1 MSADDLHAIR
11 VYLETSPLLG
21 LTATLLAYQAAHWLW
36 RKGHMTP
43 LLNPVLLSIL
53 MIGGVLLATGIDY
66 RTYFNGAQFV
76 HFLLGPATVAL
87 AIPLYRQIRLLLRSL
102 TAVAVGLL
110 VGAATAAASA
120 MGLAWVL
127 GASERTILSL
137 GPKSAT
143 APIAMAVSE
152 SIGGLPSLSAVMAIL
167 TGITGSVVAVW
178 VLDAVRVRSE
188 AARGLAI
195 GTASHG
201 IGTARAIQL
210 GEVTG
215 AFSGL
220 AMGLTAITTTLL
232 VPLLVGLMFR

>member
-120 MGLAWVL
+120 MGLAWAL
-127 GASERTILSL
+127 SASERTILSL

>member
-1 MSADDLHAIR
+1 MMPGDLQAIW

-53 MIGGVLLATGIDY
+53 MIGGFLMAAGIDY

-102 TAVAVGLL
+102 TAVLVGLL
-110 VGAATAAASA
+110 VGATTAAASA
-120 MGLAWVL
+120 MGLAWAL

-178 VLDAVRVRSE
+178 VLDAVRVRNE

>member
-1 MSADDLHAIR
+1 MNADLQSIW

-43 LLNPVLLSIL
+43 LLNPVLISIVLIAGFL
-53 MIGGVLLATGIDY
+53 MLTGVEY

-87 AIPLYRQIRLLLRSL
+87 AIPLYRQLRVLLSSV
-102 TAVAVGLL
+102 TAVLVGLAVG
-110 VGAATAAASA
+110 ATTAAASA
-120 MGLAWVL
+120 MGVAWLL
-127 GASERTILSL
+127 GASERTIRSL
-137 GPKSAT
+137 APKSAT
-143 APIAMAVSE
+143 APIAMAVSD
-152 SIGGLPSLSAVMAIL
+152 SIGGLPSLSAVIAIL
-167 TGITGSVVAVW
+167 TGITGSVIAVW
-178 VLDAVRVRSE
+178 VLDAVRVRNE
-188 AARGLAI
+188 AARGLAM
-195 GTASHG
+195 GTAAHG

-220 AMGLTAITTTLL
+220 AMGLTALATTIV
-232 VPLLVGLMFR
+232 VPLLVTLFLG

>member
-1 MSADDLHAIR
+1 MSGDLQSIW

-43 LLNPVLLSIL
+43 LLNPVLISITLIAGFL
-53 MIGGVLLATGIDY
+53 MLTGIEY

-87 AIPLYRQIRLLLRSL
+87 AIPLYRQMRLLMRSA
-102 TAVAVGLL
+102 TAVAAGL
-110 VGAATAAASA
+110 VAGATTAAASA
-120 MGLAWVL
+120 MAVAWLL
-127 GASERTILSL
+127 GASERTIRSL
-137 GPKSAT
+137 APKSAT

-167 TGITGSVVAVW
+167 TGITGSVIAVW
-178 VLDAVRVRSE
+178 ILDAVKVRNE

-195 GTASHG
+195 GTAAHG

-220 AMGLTAITTTLL
+220 AMGLTALLTTIV
-232 VPLLVGLMFR
+232 VPLLVGLVFG

>member
-1 MSADDLHAIR
+1 MMPNDLQAIW

-53 MIGGVLLATGIDY
+53 MIGGFLMAAGIEY

-102 TAVAVGLL
+102 TAVVVGLL

-120 MGLAWVL
+120 MGLAWAL

-178 VLDAVRVRSE
+178 VLDAVRVRNE

>member
-178 VLDAVRVRSE
+178 VLDAVRVRNE